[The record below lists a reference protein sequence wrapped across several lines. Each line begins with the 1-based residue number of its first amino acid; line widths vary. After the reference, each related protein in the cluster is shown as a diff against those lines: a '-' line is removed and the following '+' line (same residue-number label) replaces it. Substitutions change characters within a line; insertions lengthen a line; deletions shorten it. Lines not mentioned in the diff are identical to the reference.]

1 MSSMHAA
8 VGPRPPGDPAA
19 MRALA
24 HRLQAE
30 AGRLSRY
37 ESLDLS
43 NWQSDKALEVRGD
56 LESYATQT
64 RMAGR
69 QLEDAARLLVTAADR
84 VEREQLDW
92 VTRKALADA
101 RSSSIPKDKI

>member
-1 MSSMHAA
+1 
-8 VGPRPPGDPAA
+8 

-24 HRLQAE
+24 HRLQSE
-30 AGRLSRY
+30 AGALSRY
-37 ESLDLS
+37 ESLDLH

-56 LESYATQT
+56 LETWATQS
-64 RMAGR
+64 RMAGSK
-69 QLEDAARLLVTAADR
+69 LEDAARLLITAADR

-101 RSSSIPKDKI
+101 RNSSIPKDKI